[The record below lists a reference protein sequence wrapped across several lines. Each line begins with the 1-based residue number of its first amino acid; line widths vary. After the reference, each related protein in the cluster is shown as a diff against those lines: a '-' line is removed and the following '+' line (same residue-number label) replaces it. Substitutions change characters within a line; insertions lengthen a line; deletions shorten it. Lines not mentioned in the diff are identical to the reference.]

1 MLSIDF
7 IKRHHLKIDHNEDDE
22 YIRLLQSVAREYIID
37 TVGTYDETSSRVQ
50 LLELCIIG
58 DLYENRQYTVDKFSD
73 KANRTIKSIVLQLQ
87 CKEYEDEDY

>member
-7 IKRHHLKIDHNEDDE
+7 IKRHLKIDHNEDDE
-22 YIRLLQSVAREYIID
+22 YIRFLQSVAREYIID
-37 TVGTYDETSSRVQ
+37 AVGTYDETSSRVQ

-58 DLYENRQYTVDKFSD
+58 DLYENRQYTANKFSD
-73 KANRTIKSIVLQLQ
+73 RANRTIKSIVLQLQ